1 MSDDLLNPPGR
12 PCREALRAAE
22 REALMQ
28 VLRENDVL
36 SLDGIHLWRCSYP
49 DEYGPCQCADQ
60 VTDAILEA
68 GFRLIPPSVPSPER
82 IAAEHVLL
90 DVWYWADDNPSQLK
104 THGCTCFDRPRGKYP
119 AEHRMSR
126 REYTAHLADVI
137 LAELTKADQ

>member
-1 MSDDLLNPPGR
+1 MSDHGDLLNPPGR

-36 SLDGIHLWRCSYP
+36 SLDGIHSWRCQYP

-68 GFRLIPPSVPSPER
+68 GFRLIPSEPDDEMIEAFTNAVQPPDE
-82 IAAEHVLL
+82 LL
-90 DVWYWADDNPSQLK
+90 GDALDALD
-104 THGCTCFDRPRGKYP
+104 GD
-119 AEHRMSR
+119 A
-126 REYTAHLADVI
+126 
-137 LAELTKADQ
+137 